1 MAGILTTPFS
11 LVALFGGLLV
21 DESWAGLVYVLAT
34 YVGLVLTQALTTPF
48 TSAVVA
54 LQYVD
59 QRIRKEGFDIE
70 LISASGALP
79 PTHHA
84 L

>member
-1 MAGILTTPFS
+1 VPFA
-11 LVALFGGLLV
+11 LVAALGGFV
-21 DESWAGLVYVLAT
+21 VPADWAGLVYVLAT

-48 TSAVVA
+48 TAAVVA

-70 LISASGALP
+70 LISAAGTLP
-79 PTHHA
+79 PTHRA